1 MSEKKQSQQGAP
13 FTGEQEAIYTTT
25 LDPRVFAL
33 SEEEK
38 QAVRDAARW
47 QKESAETPWILGQP
61 LDE

>member
-1 MSEKKQSQQGAP
+1 MSRKKQSQQGASSI
-13 FTGEQEAIYTTT
+13 GDQETIYTTT
-25 LDPRVFAL
+25 LGPEVFAL

-61 LDE
+61 FDE